1 MSRMLPL
8 RLVSLFFALSVA
20 AFSSD
25 QRKLNIDS
33 FEFIWTTIRDQ
44 YWDPT
49 FGGLNWQAVHDELRP
64 RMEHASTMQEARHVM
79 REMIERL
86 GKSHFG
92 IIPADVYGD
101 LDEREEGLGPAITGL
116 DVRVLEGKAIV
127 TKVDDGSSAAAEGVR
142 SGWEVVSVDDVPVA
156 PALRRIGEVDRD
168 STMLQLHLSRSV
180 QAKLSGA
187 AGSQARVEFVDGG
200 SRHVTKQIE
209 RVEPPGPLARFGYL
223 PPMHVWFRSRKVAS
237 NIGYLTFNLFLDP
250 ADLMPEFGDALKS
263 CTECAGVIIDLR
275 GNPGG
280 LGIMATGLAGW
291 FLDKPDQRLGTMH
304 MRQTPIKFTVNPRL
318 PTYRGAVA
326 ILVDG
331 CSASTSE
338 IFAEG
343 MRDLGRA
350 RVFGTRTAGAA
361 LPSAID
367 KLPNGDGF
375 QHAVADYISEG
386 GQSLEG
392 AGVIPDVEVKL
403 TREAL
408 LGGRDPVLEAAIE
421 WINTRK

>member
-1 MSRMLPL
+1 MSGPLL
-8 RLVSLFFALSVA
+8 RLVSIFVVLPVA
-20 AFSSD
+20 ASPSD
-25 QRKLNIDS
+25 QRKLNLDS

-64 RMEHASTMQEARHVM
+64 RMERASTMAEARHVM
-79 REMIERL
+79 REMIDRL

-92 IIPADVYGD
+92 IIPADVYAD
-101 LDEREEGLGPAITGL
+101 LDEREEGGGPATAGI
-116 DVRVLEGKAIV
+116 DVRVLAGKAIV
-127 TKVDDGSSAAAEGVR
+127 TTVDDGSSAAALGVHR
-142 SGWEVVSVDDVPVA
+142 GWEVLSVDGVA
-156 PALRRIGEVDRD
+156 VGPALRRITEVDHD
-168 STMLQLHLSRSV
+168 STMLDIHLARSV
-180 QAKLSGA
+180 EAKLSGTD
-187 AGSQARVEFVDGG
+187 GSRARIEFADGSG
-200 SRHVTKQIE
+200 RHVTKQIE
-209 RVEPPGPLARFGYL
+209 RSEPPGSLARFGYL
-223 PPMHVWFRSRKVAS
+223 PPMHVWFQSRKVAS

-250 ADLMPEFGDALKS
+250 SHLMPEFGHALQS
-263 CTECAGVIIDLR
+263 CADCAGIVIDLR

-280 LGIMATGLAGW
+280 LGIMATGMAGW
-291 FLDKPDQRLGTMH
+291 FIDKPDQRLGTMH
-304 MRQTPIKFTVNPRL
+304 MRQAPIKFTVNPRL

-338 IFAEG
+338 ILAEG
-343 MRDLGRA
+343 MKDLGRA

-386 GQSLEG
+386 GKSLEG

-403 TREAL
+403 TQEAL

-421 WINTRK
+421 WIHTRK